1 MHRLSTIAFMGML
14 AWTMA
19 GCGAGSEENSAA
31 TPPAPQ
37 ASSAKPFDKPPM
49 VNQNPGGTIA
59 SVPGLIQSTNANQRS
74 KQVQKGRVD
83 PFALLFVQAVETVPN
98 TATRSKIVPRLPKS
112 PNTATRPKIV
122 PQLPKSPSKT
132 VALRPGSYLN
142 GGNAGS
148 NFKPG
153 RGNLLPPVVPGSTS
167 SPALP
172 PPPPLLQ
179 PDLAR
184 TVAITGVVQVG
195 SEPQAII
202 KVPNEATSRYVK
214 VGQRLANGQVLV
226 KRIEINE
233 GADPIVILEQ
243 YGIEVGRAVGE
254 EPVNSAQA
262 ATPAAAIS
270 APPPPSNNTPDPG
283 V

>member
-14 AWTMA
+14 ALTMA
-19 GCGAGSEENSAA
+19 GCGSGSEENSAL
-31 TPPAPQ
+31 TPSPPQ
-37 ASSAKPFDKPPM
+37 ASSAKPFNKPPM
-49 VNQNPGGTIA
+49 VTQNLAGTIA

-83 PFALLFVQAVETVPN
+83 PFALLFVQTVETVPN
-98 TATRSKIVPRLPKS
+98 TARPPKIVPRLP
-112 PNTATRPKIV
+112 TRPA
-122 PQLPKSPSKT
+122 KT
-132 VALRPGSYLN
+132 VALRPRANLN
-142 GGNAGS
+142 SGNAGS
-148 NFKPG
+148 KFNPG
-153 RGNLLPPVVPGSTS
+153 RGNLLPPVVPGSTLQ
-167 SPALP
+167 PALP
-172 PPPPLLQ
+172 PPPPLPLPLQ

-202 KVPNEATSRYVK
+202 KVPNEATSRYVR

-254 EPVNSAQA
+254 EPVDSAQA
-262 ATPAAAIS
+262 ATPSAAIP
-270 APPPPSNNTPDPG
+270 APPPPPNNTPGPG